1 MKNLVLIFFS
11 VFSFAQQQ
19 FRTSD
24 FGYSDDVVKVEE
36 SLYKFDKNQNKFVKE
51 NYYITEIKN
60 TYVQRQ
66 ILENIYQEEKISGE
80 YLYVYN
86 SDSTLKEIN
95 YKPIIG
101 NFGHPIRFLF
111 QYDKGKLKKVI
122 VEHMSSTTYE
132 YDKKGNLIKEVEL
145 NADDEP
151 SETIFYQDYIDKKS
165 YTKIKKS
172 NDGSGN
178 DFTKEIYKDGVLIE
192 KIIVSEDFKS
202 TTKYSYDSYRNVIS
216 QVYDDSS
223 RIDYD
228 YAFDAKNNRIK
239 IAKLSPELPDDNSF
253 AFAKI
258 TYVDGT
264 TSGSTEL
271 DLDFIKKHDKL
282 FREKDSLMQH
292 YQKVAYSRKDYLTVL
307 KGEDDRIEIQ
317 DSYDNN
323 FEKVVQLVDT
333 PEHSSLVIFNE
344 VDQSVHFV
352 KGFYLDDFAKH
363 EWHDAIKLESPTK
376 IFWVKDNKFKI
387 SFYQDGKYLQS
398 SNFSIHDDEN
408 PKHLVVKSVDG
419 SIYQIQNIETSEAGR
434 LYPLFKKIEK

>member
-1 MKNLVLIFFS
+1 MKFHILFLFWFANI
-11 VFSFAQQQ
+11 FAQQQ

-24 FGYSDDVVKVEE
+24 FGYSDDVIKVEE
-36 SLYKFDKNQNKFVKE
+36 SLYKFDKDQNKFIKE

-86 SDSTLKEIN
+86 SDLTLKEIN

-111 QYDKGKLKKVI
+111 NYEKGKLERVI

-151 SETIFYQDYIDKKS
+151 SETIFYEDYIDKKS

-172 NDGSGN
+172 NDGSGS
-178 DFTKEIYKDGVLIE
+178 DFTKEIYKDGLLIE
-192 KIIVSEDFKS
+192 KNMISEDFKS
-202 TTKYSYDSYRNVIS
+202 NTKYSYDNFRNVIS

-223 RIDYD
+223 RIDFNYE
-228 YAFDAKNNRIK
+228 FDANNNRIK
-239 IAKLSPELPDDNSF
+239 IAKVIPAMPDDNSF

-258 TYVDGT
+258 TYADGT

-271 DLDFIKKHDKL
+271 DLNFIKKYDEV
-282 FREKDSLMQH
+282 FREKDSLLQQ
-292 YQKVAYSRKDYLTVL
+292 YRKVVYSRKDYLSVL
-307 KGEDDRIEIQ
+307 KGHDSVIEIQ

-344 VDQSVHFV
+344 VDQSIHFV

-363 EWHDAIKLESPTK
+363 EWHDAIKLISPTG
-376 IFWVKDNKFKI
+376 IYWVKNNKFKI

-398 SNFSIHDDEN
+398 SNFSIENDEN
-408 PKHLVVKSVDG
+408 PNHLVVKSVDG
-419 SIYQIQNIETSEAGR
+419 TIYQIQNVDTSEAGR
-434 LYPLFKKIEK
+434 LYPLFKK

>member
-1 MKNLVLIFFS
+1 MKNIILLFFS
-11 VFSFAQQQ
+11 VWSFAQQQ

-36 SLYKFDKNQNKFVKE
+36 SLYKFDKILNKFVKE

-66 ILENIYQEEKISGE
+66 ILENIYQEEMISGE

-111 QYDKGKLKKVI
+111 QYEKGKLKKVI

-172 NDGSGN
+172 NDGSGS
-178 DFTKEIYKDGVLIE
+178 DFTKEIYANGILIE
-192 KIIVSEDFKS
+192 SEFVSDDFKT
-202 TTKYSYDSYRNVIS
+202 TTKYSYDKYKNLLS
-216 QVYDDSS
+216 QVYNDSS
-223 RIDYD
+223 RIDFN

-239 IAKLSPELPDDNSF
+239 IAKVIPAMPDDNSF

-258 TYVDGT
+258 TYADGT

-282 FREKDSLMQH
+282 FREKDSLLQQ
-292 YQKVAYSRKDYLTVL
+292 YQKVAYSRTNYLTVL
-307 KGEDDRIEIQ
+307 KGEDDKIEIQ

-333 PEHSSLVIFNE
+333 PEHSSLIIFNE

-352 KGFYLDDFAKH
+352 KGFYLDNFAKH

-398 SNFSIHDDEN
+398 SNFSIEDDEN
-408 PKHLVVKSVDG
+408 PKHLVVRSVDG
-419 SIYQIQNIETSEAGR
+419 ATYQIQNVDASETGR
-434 LYPLFKKIEK
+434 LYPLFKK

>member
-1 MKNLVLIFFS
+1 MKFS
-11 VFSFAQQQ
+11 ILFLFWFASIFAQQQ
-19 FRTSD
+19 VRTSD

-36 SLYKFDKNQNKFVKE
+36 SLYKFDKILNKFVKE

-86 SDSTLKEIN
+86 SDLTLKEIN

-111 QYDKGKLKKVI
+111 NYEKGKLKKVI
-122 VEHMSSTTYE
+122 VEDMSSTTYE

-151 SETIFYQDYIDKKS
+151 SETIFYQDYNDKKS

-178 DFTKEIYKDGVLIE
+178 DFTKEIYKNGLLIQ
-192 KIIVSEDFKS
+192 KNMVSEDFKS
-202 TTKYSYDSYRNVIS
+202 NTKYSYDNFRNVIS

-223 RIDYD
+223 RIDFNYE
-228 YAFDAKNNRIK
+228 FDAKNNRIK
-239 IAKLSPELPDDNSF
+239 IAKLIPALPDDNSF

-258 TYVDGT
+258 TYADGT

-271 DLDFIKKHDKL
+271 DLDFIKKHDKI
-282 FREKDSLMQH
+282 FREKDSLLQQ
-292 YQKVAYSRKDYLTVL
+292 YQKVAYSRTNYLSVL
-307 KGEDDRIEIQ
+307 KGDENKIEIQ

-363 EWHDAIKLESPTK
+363 EWHDAVKLESSTR

-398 SNFSIHDDEN
+398 SSFSIENDEN
-408 PKHLVVKSVDG
+408 PNHLVVKSVDG
-419 SIYQIQNIETSEAGR
+419 TTYQIQNVDTSEAGR
-434 LYPLFKKIEK
+434 LYPLFKK

>member
-1 MKNLVLIFFS
+1 M
-11 VFSFAQQQ
+11 
-19 FRTSD
+19 
-24 FGYSDDVVKVEE
+24 
-36 SLYKFDKNQNKFVKE
+36 
-51 NYYITEIKN
+51 
-60 TYVQRQ
+60 
-66 ILENIYQEEKISGE
+66 
-80 YLYVYN
+80 
-86 SDSTLKEIN
+86 
-95 YKPIIG
+95 
-101 NFGHPIRFLF
+101 
-111 QYDKGKLKKVI
+111 
-122 VEHMSSTTYE
+122 
-132 YDKKGNLIKEVEL
+132 
-145 NADDEP
+145 
-151 SETIFYQDYIDKKS
+151 
-165 YTKIKKS
+165 
-172 NDGSGN
+172 
-178 DFTKEIYKDGVLIE
+178 
-192 KIIVSEDFKS
+192 
-202 TTKYSYDSYRNVIS
+202 IS

-344 VDQSVHFV
+344 VDQSVHSV
-352 KGFYLDDFAKH
+352 KGFYLDDFTKH